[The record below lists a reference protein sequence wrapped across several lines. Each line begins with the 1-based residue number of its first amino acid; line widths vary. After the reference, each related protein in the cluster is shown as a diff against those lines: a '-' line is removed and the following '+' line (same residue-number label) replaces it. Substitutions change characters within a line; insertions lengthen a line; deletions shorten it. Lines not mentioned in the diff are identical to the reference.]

1 MTRRRRLALLVV
13 ACVVALTAPAVGP
26 ASAAAPFAPLLT
38 DIRAAHHP
46 GFDRVVFEFL
56 GGVPA
61 RSVSYDIPI
70 VNPKGDV
77 VPVPGRAVLG
87 VRFDARGHNEAGT
100 FISPRRV
107 TVALPNVLTVVQGED
122 FEGVLVYGIG
132 LADRQPFRVATL
144 RNPSRVVVDVD
155 TDFARVNRRVW
166 FVDAN
171 ATVRSVL
178 RPITVN
184 SPAHA
189 LMDRLFAGPT
199 AAERSSGLRFVAS
212 GATDYTKLRVS
223 TGHVARVQL
232 VGGCRSGGSTVTIAD
247 EIMPTLRQLG
257 NVDWVKVYDP
267 AGRTER
273 PTGRVDSI
281 PECLEP

>member
-26 ASAAAPFAPLLT
+26 AAAAAPFAPLLT

-77 VPVPGRAVLG
+77 VPVAGREVLG
-87 VRFDARGHNEAGT
+87 VRFAARGHNEAGT

-122 FEGVLVYGIG
+122 SEGVLLYGIG
-132 LADRQPFRVATL
+132 LAKRQPFRVATL
-144 RNPSRVVVDVD
+144 RNPSRVVVDID
-155 TDFARVNRRVW
+155 TDFSWVNRRVW
-166 FVDAN
+166 FVDSD

-178 RPITVN
+178 RPIATG
-184 SPAHA
+184 SPAHG

-212 GATDYTKLRVS
+212 RATDYTKLTIS
-223 TGHVARVQL
+223 TGAVARVQL
-232 VGGCRSGGSTVTIAD
+232 VGGCSSGGSTVTIAD

-257 NVDWVKVYDP
+257 NVSWVKVYDP

-281 PECLEP
+281 PVCLEP